1 MVLII
6 VVLGGNLKT
15 ESIILILLIL
25 LFALL
30 LISVI
35 MFFLFINQKKKEDQ
49 YRELQRENAYKDAS
63 KKLEAWK
70 QSDLEL
76 LKKQIFETT
85 NKYFLV
91 QFEKWKFKETINIRQ
106 NAIQKSHSI
115 ISGKISEH
123 LIPFFPNFPYNP
135 KDARFIG
142 SPIDLIIFDGMDE
155 GNLKNIVFMEIKTGS
170 STLSSRERHIR
181 DAVLNL
187 NVEWKEINSNFIPNV
202 INRSEVPKA
211 ITQNMDQLEENIIND

>member
-1 MVLII
+1 
-6 VVLGGNLKT
+6 
-15 ESIILILLIL
+15 
-25 LFALL
+25 
-30 LISVI
+30 
-35 MFFLFINQKKKEDQ
+35 MFFLYLNQKKNEYQ
-49 YRELQRENAYKDAS
+49 YREQQREIAYRDAS

-91 QFEKWKFKETINIRQ
+91 QFEKWKFNETNSIRQ
-106 NAIQKSHSI
+106 NAIQKSHSV

-155 GNLKNIVFMEIKTGS
+155 GQIKNLVFMEIKTGS
-170 STLSSRERHIR
+170 STLTTRERQIR
-181 DAVLNL
+181 DAVINL
-187 NVEWKEINSNFIPNV
+187 KVEWKELNSNFI
-202 INRSEVPKA
+202 SK
-211 ITQNMDQLEENIIND
+211 EENGAFIHNPIAQKEIQQEKIISDTDNSAEKVL